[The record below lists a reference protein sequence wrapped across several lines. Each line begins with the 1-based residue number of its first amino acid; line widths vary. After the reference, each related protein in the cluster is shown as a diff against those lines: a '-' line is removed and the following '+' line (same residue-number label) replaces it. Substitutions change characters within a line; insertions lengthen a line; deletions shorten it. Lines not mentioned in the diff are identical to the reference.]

1 MKTNIFSVR
10 VCTHPHTTW
19 TVEYK
24 AQNNT
29 KPTVRTYTDKSV
41 PATVLAFC
49 NDESNHREVLS
60 SATSVYY
67 QKEETNVQTWETTP
81 RPVTLTNE
89 QWSLL
94 TCYILMTTQH
104 RKKEREAWE
113 SLAKE
118 TNEDGTP
125 TFKNAASN
133 AEFYEEL
140 ETKLEEIRLAID
152 KI

>member
-1 MKTNIFSVR
+1 MKTNIFSVK
-10 VCTHPHTTW
+10 VCTHPNTTW

-24 AQNNT
+24 AKNNS
-29 KPTVRTYTDKSV
+29 KPTVRTYTYKSV

-49 NDESNHREVLS
+49 NDESNRHEVLS
-60 SATSVYY
+60 STASVYY
-67 QKEETNVQTWETTP
+67 RKEETNVQTWETTP

-113 SLAKE
+113 RLAKE
-118 TNEDGTP
+118 TEEDGTP

-140 ETKLEEIRLAID
+140 ETKLEEIRLTID
-152 KI
+152 RL